1 MQIKATTTF
10 GSSVEKEM
18 DSLKEFI
25 DYLTNDMGFDVE
37 EIKTVER
44 TDLE

>member
-1 MQIKATTTF
+1 MKIKATTTF

-18 DSLKEFI
+18 DSLKKFI
-25 DYLTNDMGFDVE
+25 DYLTNDMGFGLE

>member
-18 DSLKEFI
+18 NSLKEFI
-25 DYLTNDMGFDVE
+25 DYLTNNMSFSLQ